1 MSTETVETNGVYV
14 YMLRCRD
21 GSLYTGYTTNLA
33 ERFAKHCAGAGAKY
47 TKSHPPVSIAAAWQ
61 VASKSDA
68 LRLECRIKSLGK
80 RKKEALILNPSQL
93 CAEGDAASVVSTQ

>member
-1 MSTETVETNGVYV
+1 MSPGRIETNGVFV

-21 GSLYTGYTTNLA
+21 GSLYTGYTTDLM
-33 ERFAKHCAGAGAKY
+33 RRYAKHCAGVGAKY

-68 LRLECRIKSLGK
+68 LRLECKIKSLGK
-80 RKKEALILNPSQL
+80 QQKEALLLDPSQL
-93 CAEGDAASVVSTQ
+93 CAEGDTARVISVQ